1 MTEKFRVLDGEVD
14 LEREDVR
21 DSQNRRI
28 DADYVERA
36 VVDVHARRGRRPLA
50 DDTPA
55 GEHSPQVSFR
65 VPEQTRR
72 RAEERARAEGRSVSD
87 LAREALERYLAS

>member
-1 MTEKFRVLDGEVD
+1 MCSTVRSISNVRTCGTARSRV
-14 LEREDVR
+14 
-21 DSQNRRI
+21 
-28 DADYVERA
+28 DAEYVERA
-36 VVDVHARRGRRPLA
+36 VADVQARRGRRPLT

-55 GEHSPQVSFR
+55 GEHSPRVSFR

-72 RAEERARAEGRSVSD
+72 RAEERARTEGRSVSD

>member
-14 LEREDVR
+14 LEHEDVR

-28 DADYVERA
+28 DTDYVERA

-50 DDTPA
+50 DDTLSLI
-55 GEHSPQVSFR
+55 HI
-65 VPEQTRR
+65 
-72 RAEERARAEGRSVSD
+72 
-87 LAREALERYLAS
+87 

>member
-36 VVDVHARRGRRPLA
+36 VADVHSRRGP
-50 DDTPA
+50 TPA
-55 GEHSPQVSFR
+55 DRRHPFGRALAAGV
-65 VPEQTRR
+65 VPG
-72 RAEERARAEGRSVSD
+72 ARADPPPRGGTWPR
-87 LAREALERYLAS
+87 